1 MMMNEDFFCANC
13 GHVELVGNAQ
23 SPDKR
28 LCCDCYKYNNDY
40 METESNE
47 DKPKTEKWYVW
58 REHKT
63 VEGEETPRLLMPWS
77 DEEVYEHPMNWQFK
91 TIAEAEEAK
100 SEFAPDE
107 DWYLVLETSEVVKRY
122 TPEPCRYC
130 GGNCP
135 REEDNC
141 CDGYSGNI
149 DNLYE

>member
-1 MMMNEDFFCANC
+1 M
-13 GHVELVGNAQ
+13 
-23 SPDKR
+23 
-28 LCCDCYKYNNDY
+28 
-40 METESNE
+40 TIE

-77 DEEVYEHPMNWQFK
+77 DEEVYEHPMNWQFE

-107 DWYLVLETSEVVKRY
+107 DWYLVLQTSEVIKRY

-141 CDGYSGNI
+141 CDGYSI
-149 DNLYE
+149 LYAGMHTLYSVLYNCASCINYDYT